1 MDAAARHPIQPARSL
16 SAAEQMR
23 AAYWEGF
30 FAYASGLP
38 AYTAVFRD
46 PAGRHTRSN
55 FASAMIGIP
64 TCHPEATIDVAY
76 DRIGISVYC
85 SSVETYAMLHEH
97 LGEFRAL
104 AAELDASMSADPV
117 HGAIGSTS
125 RKPTT
130 RYLKLDRAADFDTHD
145 WTGLYAW
152 HATGLLRLR
161 ELILGILS

>member
-1 MDAAARHPIQPARSL
+1 MDAAARHQIQPARSL
-16 SAAEQMR
+16 TATEQMR

-30 FAYASGLP
+30 FAYASGSP

-64 TCHPEATIDVAY
+64 TCHPEATIDVAC
-76 DRIGISVYC
+76 DRIGVAVYC
-85 SSVETYAMLHEH
+85 SSVETYAALHEH

-104 AAELDASMSADPV
+104 AVELGASVKADPV
-117 HGAIGSTS
+117 HGAAGSTR

-130 RYLKLDRAADFDTHD
+130 RYLKLDRAVDFDTRGWD
-145 WTGLYAW
+145 ELYAW

-161 ELILGILS
+161 ELVLDILA